1 MGAATS
7 APAAGFDW
15 LAAGRD
21 ALSAEVDA
29 LAAMRDALG
38 GDGGGG
44 NDDKSGGL
52 AAAFCAA
59 AELIFHLPGKVAC
72 TGVGKSGHIAR
83 KAAATFSST
92 GTPAFFLHPT
102 EAGHGDMGAFSDG
115 DGMLALSYSGESAE
129 IAALLP
135 ALRRMRAPLVVISGG
150 GDSTLAQ
157 VADVFLPAQVAR
169 EACPNNLAPTAS
181 TTAALA
187 LTDAL
192 AVALLAARGFSSD
205 DFARSHP
212 AGALG
217 RRLLTRTADVMRSGE
232 ALPVIGEGATLAEAL
247 VPMTGK
253 RMGAVFVCGGG
264 GELCGIFTDGD
275 LRRVIAKGGGKDWAS
290 VNIADVMTPSP
301 QSCPPSMLADRALKL
316 MRERAVNQLAVVEGG
331 RLAGALSFHDL
342 LRHNI
347 I

>member
-1 MGAATS
+1 MGAAGGSSVS
-7 APAAGFDW
+7 AAAGFDW
-15 LAAGRD
+15 VAAGRG
-21 ALSAEVDA
+21 ALAAEVDA
-29 LAAMRDALG
+29 LAKLRDDLG
-38 GDGGGG
+38 D
-44 NDDKSGGL
+44 
-52 AAAFCAA
+52 AFCAA
-59 AELIFHLPGKVAC
+59 AQLIFNLRGKVAC

-150 GDSTLAQ
+150 ADSTLAQ
-157 VADVFLPAQVAR
+157 VADVFLPAKVAR
-169 EACPNNLAPTAS
+169 EACPHNLAPTAS

-192 AVALLAARGFSSD
+192 AVALLAARGFTSE
-205 DFARSHP
+205 DFAMSHP

-217 RRLLTRTADVMRSGE
+217 RRLLTRTADVMRTG
-232 ALPVIGEGATLAEAL
+232 ADLPVIGADATLADAL

-253 RMGAVFVCGGG
+253 RMGAVFVCAADGGLRG
-264 GELCGIFTDGD
+264 VFTDGD
-275 LRRVIAKGGGKDWAS
+275 LRRIIAKGAEDAKGGGNDWAG
-290 VNIADVMTPSP
+290 VKIAEVMTPSP
-301 QSCPPSMLADRALKL
+301 QSCPPSMLADSALKL
-316 MRERAVNQLAVVEGG
+316 MRERAVNQLAVVEDG